1 MCETVLNLVLAGL
14 KKEVEHNRKVAAVF
28 LNIQR
33 AFETV
38 NRDRFWLNLIDIVL
52 EELVLNKLFNRK
64 KANDKI

>member
-38 NRDRFWLNLIDIVL
+38 NRDRLPV
-52 EELVLNKLFNRK
+52 KL
-64 KANDKI
+64 D